1 MGNLHRVCKAC
12 LRHVFYWSSES
23 DKEKTMGDGREKGR
37 VVNLEGK
44 RVILLDRGGKLC
56 LD

>member
-1 MGNLHRVCKAC
+1 MG
-12 LRHVFYWSSES
+12 LRHVFYWSSNP

-37 VVNLEGK
+37 EVNLEGK
-44 RVILLDRGGKLC
+44 RVILLDSGGKLC